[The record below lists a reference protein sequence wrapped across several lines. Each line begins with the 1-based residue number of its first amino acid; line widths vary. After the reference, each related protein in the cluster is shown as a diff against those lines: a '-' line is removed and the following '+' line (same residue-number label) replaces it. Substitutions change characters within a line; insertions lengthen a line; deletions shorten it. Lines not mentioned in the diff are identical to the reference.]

1 MTHNKLRETGSSRL
15 IELFSLFENRIG
27 GLPPGPSIILPGT
40 ATAKRAALRSSHSM
54 VRGPQTTVALQQM
67 ETSWIT
73 HMRLNQPR
81 WNIEKRSFAVSL
93 KGIRRSS
100 LLKYDME
107 LGFSM
112 FETPRAAVSRRA
124 SENARLV

>member
-1 MTHNKLRETGSSRL
+1 
-15 IELFSLFENRIG
+15 
-27 GLPPGPSIILPGT
+27 
-40 ATAKRAALRSSHSM
+40 M
-54 VRGPQTTVALQQM
+54 VRGPQTTVALRLM

-100 LLKYDME
+100 LLKYDID
-107 LGFSM
+107 LGLSV
-112 FETPRAAVSRRA
+112 FETPRAAASQRA
-124 SENARLV
+124 SENACLV